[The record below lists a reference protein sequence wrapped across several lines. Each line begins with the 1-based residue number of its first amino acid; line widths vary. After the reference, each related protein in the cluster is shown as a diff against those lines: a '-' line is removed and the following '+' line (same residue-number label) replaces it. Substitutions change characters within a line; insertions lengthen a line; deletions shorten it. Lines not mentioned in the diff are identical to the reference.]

1 MNVDPSGCASKI
13 VDIHGAAG
21 VAWLDRLP
29 SIIADCEQRWSLTVL
44 PPFADLS
51 YNYVAPA
58 IRDDGTHVVV
68 KAGVPH
74 PELFREIAALRH
86 FDGQGIV
93 RLLDADPEDGVLL
106 LERLE
111 PGTPL
116 SDLND
121 DKEATTI
128 AARLMRSL
136 CKPAPAEHRFAT
148 LAGWAAG
155 LAKLRACFD
164 GGCGPFPAAL
174 VDKAERLFEQLIGS
188 TAEQMLIHGDF
199 HHGNIL
205 RSEREPWLALDPK
218 GVVGELLWDAVYF
231 SRSLLSEA
239 GDPKRVLVRRLDQL
253 TQELGFDRS
262 RLVAWGLAQSILTGW
277 WSFEDHGRGYEPDIA
292 CAEIFEELEGPG

>member
-1 MNVDPSGCASKI
+1 MHVDPGGCAGNV

-21 VAWLDRLP
+21 AVWLERLP
-29 SIIADCEQRWSLTVL
+29 SIIAGCAQRWSLTVL

-58 IRDDGTHVVV
+58 VRDDGTHVVV

-74 PELFREIAALRH
+74 PELFREIAALRWY
-86 FDGQGIV
+86 DGRGIV

-116 SDLND
+116 SDLD
-121 DKEATTI
+121 DDEEATGI
-128 AARLMRSL
+128 AARLMRAL
-136 CKPAPAEHRFAT
+136 WKPPPAEHCFAT

-155 LAKLRACFD
+155 LSGLRAQFD

-174 VDKAERLFEQLIGS
+174 VDKAERLFVELIDS
-188 TAEQMLIHGDF
+188 TPEQMLIHGDL

-205 RSEREPWLALDPK
+205 QSEREPWLALDPK
-218 GVVGELLWDAVYF
+218 GVVGEPMYDAVYF
-231 SRSLLSEA
+231 CRSLLSA
-239 GDPKRVLVRRLDQL
+239 AVDPRKVLLRRLDQL
-253 TQELGFDRS
+253 AAELGLERS
-262 RLVAWGLAQSILTGW
+262 RMVAWGLAQSILTGW
-277 WSFEDHGRGYEPDIA
+277 WSFEDHGCGYEPDIA
-292 CAEIFEELEGPG
+292 CAEMFDELGE